1 MVQAEHVEGLEK
13 NRREF
18 TRVLRAMAL
27 VWGVAFLICVATTF
41 RDYGHSIDSLEAKDA
56 MLESENKALQHHL
69 DTLQSQTISGRS
81 QERIRDDGKLKKR
94 GAAPVIASQARRL
107 FTDILS
113 YKNLVD
119 ANRPIR
125 VLYTS
130 SPTLTETSITA
141 EAQYEQTALLNF
153 FAKFGARIYQ
163 AELSMKNEG
172 LDTSSLDSHLAQLV
186 NTQVLRLVAL
196 DLEGMAEQLDGKK
209 TETKDEVP
217 FGG

>member
-1 MVQAEHVEGLEK
+1 MPCWK
-13 NRREF
+13 
-18 TRVLRAMAL
+18 
-27 VWGVAFLICVATTF
+27 ATTRRF
-41 RDYGHSIDSLEAKDA
+41 TIIWIHSKADPRVDVRPTGLTTHMIGRKERTSL
-56 MLESENKALQHHL
+56 
-69 DTLQSQTISGRS
+69 R
-81 QERIRDDGKLKKR
+81 
-94 GAAPVIASQARRL
+94 SQARRL

-119 ANRPIR
+119 ANRPMR

-153 FAKFGARIYQ
+153 FAKFGVRIYQ
-163 AELSMKNEG
+163 VELSMKNEG

-196 DLEGMAEQLDGKK
+196 DLEGMAEQLGRNEERPNPGKPSSER
-209 TETKDEVP
+209 TISEPE
-217 FGG
+217 